1 MKKKKSYHLH
11 FHNEL
16 SLCIDTYLGSYG
28 WENGSEIKLLPT
40 ITVCFVFFVFE
51 WGGKHENYKNNNM

>member
-51 WGGKHENYKNNNM
+51 WGGKHEN